1 MTLACVPAPTH
12 PPPPAPPLAAA
23 PPPAIPP
30 RSAVVRARPGTLLH
44 HPAAPPHAG
53 NLLLNCPA
61 PWCPSR
67 RWQPPDPCASTPAWS
82 AAPQSSCP
90 RSAVVR
96 RDGQPGMTTRVLEEM
111 QELVHTDMVG
121 AGAVEDLND
130 SVWLCSRA
138 AQQGGAAGRR
148 AAARAGCWH
157 SIRCGCHASS
167 RPPCPTAP
175 LHPGG
180 TRGGGPCCTVN
191 KLLPHH
197 QHVEEL
203 AAALAQLFALLK

>member
-1 MTLACVPAPTH
+1 
-12 PPPPAPPLAAA
+12 
-23 PPPAIPP
+23 
-30 RSAVVRARPGTLLH
+30 
-44 HPAAPPHAG
+44 
-53 NLLLNCPA
+53 
-61 PWCPSR
+61 
-67 RWQPPDPCASTPAWS
+67 
-82 AAPQSSCP
+82 
-90 RSAVVR
+90 
-96 RDGQPGMTTRVLEEM
+96 MTTRVLEEM

-180 TRGGGPCCTVN
+180 TRGGGDAGIEPVKQHNVLKGPLELGPQPRRLGPQVELGPLQDIVLFDRFDLCVPTAKCGGPCCTVN